1 MPKKT
6 TKKASAAS
14 SHLDDQLQLQKLM
27 NTYGW
32 RADKF
37 DWKGWSQTFT
47 EDAIF
52 DLPNSFG
59 LLKGRKQIHDVCKGN
74 MDHIYKDMHHIMV
87 NLDFEITGRNT
98 ADGRGNLI
106 FVGVANTAVPTQY
119 VQSGGRYNWK
129 FKRTKAGW
137 RIHRARLDFLWNN
150 GGDKESVFD
159 QSK

>member
-1 MPKKT
+1 VSKKVGPT
-6 TKKASAAS
+6 IEQ
-14 SHLDDQLQLQKLM
+14 LDDQLQLQKLM

-32 RADKF
+32 RADQL

-47 EDAIF
+47 EDAVF

-74 MDHIYKDMHHIMV
+74 MAHVYKIMQHIMV
-87 NLDFEITGRNT
+87 NLDFEITGPNSAT
-98 ADGRGNLI
+98 GRGNLI
-106 FVGVANTAVPTQY
+106 FSGVADPAVPTQF